1 MARTQDHHR
10 QIEKLDLAPSA
21 AKATKKDIRD
31 FRQIR
36 SQQRRTQLD
45 HWQGTRLRKALV
57 QINRTLGSPWRIP
70 LAARAAV
77 LGTYRSGAAVSAQH
91 KIGIATQFL
100 EIFAEV
106 MRSGILFE
114 EYYLYQ
120 LYLPDRWRSR
130 MRQFPDDSQSIPA
143 QEFLIE
149 RKRPSDFQL
158 VLGKN
163 LFAVRC
169 KEAKLPSVPSLAEFV
184 DGQADEKLESLP
196 AIDLVSKPANLGSG
210 YGVELWR
217 YDRGQDCF
225 FNAVT
230 DQRFSRDAL
239 HDHLCDVSNSGR
251 VILQKRL
258 KNHAALAPLTNGALS
273 TLRIVTCTTPSG
285 SIDLMPPVIRM
296 PAGRSVVDNFAQ
308 NGLAAPIDLA
318 TGTVCGAA
326 VQMDNHLGLIS
337 TDKHPDSGQEFR
349 GFCIPMWTEAVHLA
363 RRAHQ
368 TFSSL
373 PFIAWD
379 IAILQDGP
387 VLVEGNPIFHTDVT
401 LLPHGLTLSD
411 TQFIPYY
418 NHHWEN

>member
-1 MARTQDHHR
+1 MACTQHSR
-10 QIEKLDLAPSA
+10 QTEKLDLTPSA
-21 AKATKKDIRD
+21 IKATDKDIRD
-31 FRQIR
+31 FRRIR
-36 SQQRRTQLD
+36 SQQRKTQLD
-45 HWQGTRLRKALV
+45 HWQGTRLRKYLV
-57 QINRTLGSPWRIP
+57 QINRALGSPWRIP

-77 LGTYRSGAAVSAQH
+77 LGTYRSGAAISAQH
-91 KIGIATQFL
+91 GIGIATQFL

-130 MRQFPDDSQSIPA
+130 TRQFADDSQSYPA
-143 QEFLIE
+143 QLFLIE

-158 VLGKN
+158 VLSKH
-163 LFAVRC
+163 LFAARC
-169 KEAKLPSVPSLAEFV
+169 IEAKLPSVPLLAEFV
-184 DGQADEKLESLP
+184 DGHPNGKLEGLP
-196 AIDLVSKPANLGSG
+196 AIDLVSKPAISGSG
-210 YGVELWR
+210 WGVELWR

-230 DQRFSRDAL
+230 NQRFSRDAL
-239 HDHLCDVSNSGR
+239 HDHLCDLSSSRR
-251 VILQKRL
+251 VILQERL

-273 TLRIVTCTTPSG
+273 TLRIVTCISPSG

-296 PAGRSVVDNFAQ
+296 PAGRSIVDNFAQ

-326 VQMDNHLGLIS
+326 VQMDNYLGQIS
-337 TDKHPDSGQEFR
+337 TEKHPDSGQVFI
-349 GFCIPMWTEAVHLA
+349 GFCIPSWTEAVHLA

-387 VLVEGNPIFHTDVT
+387 VLVEGNPIFHTHVT

-418 NHHWEN
+418 NYHWVN